1 MKATIAIKAKSIR
14 EAEYTASLIINEALK
29 EKLRVSCTKTKRSI
43 FRRNFIKRVSIYD
56 P

>member
-1 MKATIAIKAKSIR
+1 MKTNVTITAKSIK
-14 EAEYTASLIINEALK
+14 EAEYTASLIINEAVK

>member
-1 MKATIAIKAKSIR
+1 MKTTITIKAKSVK
-14 EAEYTASLIINEALK
+14 EAEYTATLVINEALK

-43 FRRNFIKRVSIYD
+43 FRRNFIKKVSIYD